1 MTVIRSIGNNP
12 GRFGALCWTQ
22 TGRTGKAC
30 ILCWCTRLA
39 VWLLF
44 SFFSLL
50 FRWGHL
56 VVVDSCEEIIVGY
69 VVSLVISYH
78 EIHPETKKKKKK
90 NQYMCI
96 LLCSFESTTYPSS
109 AGVTMTTYLLIK
121 RGYHLFLRLSF
132 FCLESSVLLE
142 HCRSRNWGVL
152 LI

>member
-78 EIHPETKKKKKK
+78 EIHPETKKKKKI
-90 NQYMCI
+90 NICAFYCVRLRVQPI
-96 LLCSFESTTYPSS
+96 PLLLEWQWQPISSSKEGTICSFASPSS
-109 AGVTMTTYLLIK
+109 V
-121 RGYHLFLRLSF
+121 
-132 FCLESSVLLE
+132 
-142 HCRSRNWGVL
+142 
-152 LI
+152 